1 MIFNKN
7 NLLIYLPST
16 PILSNLKQFKKLM
29 STRRNAIKKITSA
42 IFLAPAKII
51 GAGVGVGFWL

>member
-42 IFLAPAKII
+42 KII